1 MKLHLL
7 CCLLLV
13 LCRAGCATEGTS
25 NLFSGPE
32 VRFLVLDDVPQSRA
46 PQMLEQRIHPGRRR
60 GSYGYDPLFSN
71 EDADGNVFGGSE
83 FLEDDR
89 RFRNHADPWRNSRTG
104 GWELENVLARPQSRL
119 LARNNTLWS
128 RGRRGGGVGRGGG
141 GERRRERGGS
151 LGARRRPF
159 SSLLDEFDPALT
171 HRAAAN
177 ESGLVR
183 LGVHRIWYPGGQVP
197 IEVKLKPRDDSRSYV
212 VVIAKTVP
220 DLKNLSKSMYTYRV
234 PAAYLPKEPR
244 HLFVTVIML
253 PPGPGVDL
261 RLYRR
266 YKLIAIIG
274 DCRFLDEDEYDK
286 SPNCKSAMVA
296 GRTEVLCVCKVDV
309 STTKKRVVSIVPL
322 VTTPT
327 TPKVQLREKF
337 KPSKTLER
345 RLFQLPTL
353 TPVKNCTL
361 AQRTYFHRLLQRE
374 YPLDNITTAEL
385 LAVQIVQAENVLN
398 NQTLYWTCNAFAPID
413 EDRVILEKAKLR
425 SLSIRRLEEIL
436 SKHYQ
441 ACPLVAAGTVL
452 AMQGPAIEVDYRVH
466 EAAVDTL
473 RKSVRVLTRLPAKTR
488 RGMQE
493 LPSII
498 RSVLKGESLILAH
511 RGSVET
517 REQVCNLS
525 SEAMEVMD
533 DTVNLVVQTQ
543 QGAGADRAV
552 YMANG
557 ISLWYSRVDVGQM
570 RRKSMLYVKPRIML
584 SYDKAI
590 YAYSK
595 SLSVVV
601 TVYQKNPFH
610 CAMTIGPITT
620 DLVRP
625 YIRDEATGMR
635 IRGTADRRRTMKVA
649 LQPEPVTHGEDTMA
663 KLTAST
669 MMIVK
674 FKLPK
679 SDGAIVVK
687 IHPEFIKYFFMA
699 FVHTGSEPSTRD
711 LTQGQMYVLHP
722 LASFVVVMPEE
733 YKAREGGTRCT

>member
-1 MKLHLL
+1 MLAAAYTALAKSMSQCRSHTKPQARRPGSGTHGGSPGGRAPGADDVVPVL
-7 CCLLLV
+7 CVIVLPQRVSYDDCLGACIWRMVNRAVAVLAILVHCDQMPTPPRKVLRTLNSEYQALEPEFSGILGFDFNIFDILRRNAQRLLLDYSHDTE
-13 LCRAGCATEGTS
+13 GCATEGTS

-104 GWELENVLARPQSRL
+104 GWELEDVLARPQSRL
-119 LARNNTLWS
+119 LARNNTLWR

-151 LGARRRPF
+151 LGARRQPF

-220 DLKNLSKSMYTYRV
+220 DLKNLSKVGAGDARAGGRQETGGGRGAVAVPRTQSMYTYRV

-413 EDRVILEKAKLR
+413 EDRVILEKAK
-425 SLSIRRLEEIL
+425 
-436 SKHYQ
+436 
-441 ACPLVAAGTVL
+441 
-452 AMQGPAIEVDYRVH
+452 

-498 RSVLKGESLILAH
+498 RFL
-511 RGSVET
+511 
-517 REQVCNLS
+517 
-525 SEAMEVMD
+525 EALLDLPARTARSMCARLEVKM
-533 DTVNLVVQTQ
+533 
-543 QGAGADRAV
+543 
-552 YMANG
+552 
-557 ISLWYSRVDVGQM
+557 
-570 RRKSMLYVKPRIML
+570 
-584 SYDKAI
+584 
-590 YAYSK
+590 
-595 SLSVVV
+595 
-601 TVYQKNPFH
+601 H
-610 CAMTIGPITT
+610 
-620 DLVRP
+620 
-625 YIRDEATGMR
+625 
-635 IRGTADRRRTMKVA
+635 A
-649 LQPEPVTHGEDTMA
+649 LQIQL
-663 KLTAST
+663 K
-669 MMIVK
+669 VK
-674 FKLPK
+674 NIT
-679 SDGAIVVK
+679 GAIL
-687 IHPEFIKYFFMA
+687 ELF
-699 FVHTGSEPSTRD
+699 
-711 LTQGQMYVLHP
+711 
-722 LASFVVVMPEE
+722 
-733 YKAREGGTRCT
+733 